1 MPSSQK
7 IIVTG
12 HLAKDPELSYTPNG
26 TAICKFSIP
35 VQEYHDKKRD
45 RTNWFSC
52 VAIEKRAETIQQY
65 LAAGDL
71 VQVELKKS
79 DSNWERDGKKYYK
92 TEFFVVDIMFL
103 RVAYWDQDPEG
114 ADKSPTSEA
123 QGHPEPDDDIPF

>member
-12 HLAKDPELSYTPNG
+12 HLAKDPELTYTPNG

-35 VQEYHDKKRD
+35 VQEYYDKQKD

-52 VAIEKRAETIQQY
+52 VAVQKTAERIHEY

-71 VQVELKKS
+71 VQVELKKN
-79 DSNWERDGKKYYK
+79 DSSWEGQDGQKRFK
-92 TEFFVVDIMFL
+92 TEFFVVEVVFL
-103 RVAYWDQDPEG
+103 RVAYWEDQDKPKKE
-114 ADKSPTSEA
+114 PTERT
-123 QGHPEPDDDIPF
+123 EPDSDVPF

>member
-12 HLAKDPELSYTPNG
+12 HLARDPELTYTPNG

-35 VQEYHDKKRD
+35 VQEYYDKQKD

-52 VAIEKRAETIQQY
+52 VAVQKKAESIQQY

-79 DSNWERDGKKYYK
+79 DSTWEKDGKKHYK
-92 TEFFVVDIMFL
+92 TEFFVVDIVFL
-103 RVAYWDQDPEG
+103 RVAYWEDQDQPG
-114 ADKSPTSEA
+114 KEA
-123 QGHPEPDDDIPF
+123 EERTEPDDDIPF